1 MYNYKV
7 VMIMEKVGYEERP
20 KVVVIDKLG
29 GKSYVTFN
37 FGVEPSAEGY
47 SGYSAT
53 VVFADGKETADGVL
67 YQLVTFGMIR
77 YVKPE
82 EMNALIQ
89 AFPSEDPLSLAK
101 DYQKERIRSYDSSE
115 AVNQFSIN
123 GSPMWLDKATRAG
136 LKLRLEAERSAGK
149 ENTTLWYGT
158 EAITLPVSNAII
170 MLNRL
175 EIYASESYDV
185 TQGHLARVA
194 LMESV
199 EEVLGY
205 DFTEGYPDKL
215 NF

>member
-1 MYNYKV
+1 MIALRIDEANEIQPQLARVSKTKV
-7 VMIMEKVGYEERP
+7 RVYINHRSEERTDETGDEP
-20 KVVVIDKLG
+20 TTRTVYIAD
-29 GKSYVTFN
+29 FIE
-37 FGVEPSAEGY
+37 VE
-47 SGYSAT
+47 AT
-53 VVFADGKETADGVL
+53 S
-67 YQLVTFGMIR
+67 
-77 YVKPE
+77 
-82 EMNALIQ
+82 N
-89 AFPSEDPLSLAK
+89 DPLEIAKQAVSEAILA
-101 DYQKERIRSYDSSE
+101 YDSSE

-149 ENTTLWYGT
+149 ESTTLWYGT
-158 EAITLPVSNAII
+158 EAITLPVANAIV

-205 DFTEGYPDKL
+205 DYTEGYPEKL

>member
-1 MYNYKV
+1 MAAKMYNSINQNNMLRLITDEANERQPQLARVSKTKV
-7 VMIMEKVGYEERP
+7 RVYINHREEERESTEGDE
-20 KVVVIDKLG
+20 KHTVYIAD
-29 GKSYVTFN
+29 FIE
-37 FGVEPSAEGY
+37 VETTS
-47 SGYSAT
+47 
-53 VVFADGKETADGVL
+53 
-67 YQLVTFGMIR
+67 
-77 YVKPE
+77 
-82 EMNALIQ
+82 N
-89 AFPSEDPLSLAK
+89 DPLEIAKQAVSEAILA
-101 DYQKERIRSYDSSE
+101 YDSSE
-115 AVNQFSIN
+115 VVNQFSIN

-149 ENTTLWYGT
+149 ESTTLWYGT
-158 EAITLPVSNAII
+158 EAITLPVANAIV

-205 DFTEGYPDKL
+205 DYTEGYPEKL

>member
-1 MYNYKV
+1 
-7 VMIMEKVGYEERP
+7 MIELRRDEATERQPQSVRVNKTTVRVYINHRSEERT
-20 KVVVIDKLG
+20 DETG
-29 GKSYVTFN
+29 D
-37 FGVEPSAEGY
+37 EPTAR
-47 SGYSAT
+47 T
-53 VVFADGKETADGVL
+53 VYIADFIEVETAS
-67 YQLVTFGMIR
+67 
-77 YVKPE
+77 
-82 EMNALIQ
+82 N
-89 AFPSEDPLSLAK
+89 DPLEVAKQAVSKAILA
-101 DYQKERIRSYDSSE
+101 YDSSE
-115 AVNQFSIN
+115 AVNQFGIN

-149 ENTTLWYGT
+149 ESTTLWYGT
-158 EAITLPVSNAII
+158 EAITLPVANAII

>member
-1 MYNYKV
+1 
-7 VMIMEKVGYEERP
+7 MIMEKVGYEERP

>member
-1 MYNYKV
+1 
-7 VMIMEKVGYEERP
+7 
-20 KVVVIDKLG
+20 
-29 GKSYVTFN
+29 
-37 FGVEPSAEGY
+37 
-47 SGYSAT
+47 
-53 VVFADGKETADGVL
+53 
-67 YQLVTFGMIR
+67 
-77 YVKPE
+77 
-82 EMNALIQ
+82 
-89 AFPSEDPLSLAK
+89 
-101 DYQKERIRSYDSSE
+101 
-115 AVNQFSIN
+115 
-123 GSPMWLDKATRAG
+123 MWLDKATRAG

-149 ENTTLWYGT
+149 ESTTLWYGT
-158 EAITLPVSNAII
+158 EAITLPVANAIV